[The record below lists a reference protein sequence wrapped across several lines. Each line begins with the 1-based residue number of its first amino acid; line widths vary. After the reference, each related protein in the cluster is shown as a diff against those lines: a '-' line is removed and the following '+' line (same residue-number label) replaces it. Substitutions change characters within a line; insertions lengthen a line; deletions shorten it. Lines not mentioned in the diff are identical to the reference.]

1 MKPTIYIH
9 HDAYPTIGPHLALVN
24 AQHREENYP
33 ISNYGYYTF
42 YQYFIESDGS
52 FVRTRPPMDPLVVY
66 KPEHKNSIS
75 ICLAGNFDNT
85 LPTPEQ
91 MEMLNILFSQLQQ
104 EYGINALN
112 IHEHRDYQAT
122 SCPGALIQ
130 RGYFARGFISY
141 QLKGVAKLVEQLK
154 LSVALVLR

>member
-9 HDAYPTIGPHLALVN
+9 HDAYRTTSLHRASVD
-24 AQHREENYP
+24 AQHKGENYP
-33 ISNYGYYTF
+33 RSTFGYYMF
-42 YQYFIESDGS
+42 YQYFVEIDG
-52 FVRTRPPMDPLVVY
+52 VVTHTRPDMDPLVEY
-66 KPEHKNSIS
+66 KEAHKNSIS
-75 ICLAGNFDNT
+75 ICIAGNFDDT

-91 MEMLNILFSQLQQ
+91 METLNILFSKLQQ